1 MMKAE
6 SDDEVVRLRTSNAM
20 ERVAR
25 ENKGLVVPYLDA
37 MMNESLYRQKP
48 KIAGKGDQRP
58 EEGMTPLSG
67 RGSQQTSRLA

>member
-25 ENKGLVVPYLDA
+25 ENKALVVPYLDA
-37 MMNESLYRQKP
+37 MMKESLCRQKP
-48 KIAGKGDQRP
+48 KNPWPR
-58 EEGMTPLSG
+58 
-67 RGSQQTSRLA
+67 